1 MTCELEIQIE
11 ELRAEL
17 RNAVDGAER
26 RQIRAEL
33 EIVQAELIVVA
44 AELDGLAESEPPF

>member
-1 MTCELEIQIE
+1 MTYELEIQIE

-26 RQIRAEL
+26 RQIEDEL
-33 EIVQAELIVVA
+33 EVAQAELIVAA
-44 AELDGLAESEPPF
+44 AELDGLAEAEPPF